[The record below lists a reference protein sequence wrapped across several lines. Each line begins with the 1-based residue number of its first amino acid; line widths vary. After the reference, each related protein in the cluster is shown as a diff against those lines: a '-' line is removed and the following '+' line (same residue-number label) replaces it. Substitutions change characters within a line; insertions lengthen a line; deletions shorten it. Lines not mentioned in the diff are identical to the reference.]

1 MTSTGVTTVQALVDR
16 AENYPPR
23 TLPDAALVVTM
34 SVDTQPDRLEVQID
48 AWGPGMERWVMDYIV
63 LWGSPSVPPETPGS
77 VWARLDEIRRTPF
90 QHVSGALIPI
100 SAWGIDSGGANTQD
114 VYHYGASCRAS
125 GCVILRGASRPN
137 RPIISAKPSAQEIDW
152 GGQRDPAG
160 AELWIVG
167 TDVAK
172 DWIFNRIE
180 LPAGPGAMHFH
191 KHIEQAWFEQL
202 LAERKIQKLRGGNV
216 VEVWHKDAHVRN
228 EALDLCV
235 YSLAIAF
242 KLRLDKWSALDWAR
256 LRKKLIRDDI
266 TPDLFAAPTPPAA
279 PENIDLAASPAP
291 PVIAP
296 VAAPVASTPF
306 IKPVQRRRI
315 LSRGLS

>member
-1 MTSTGVTTVQALVDR
+1 M
-16 AENYPPR
+16 
-23 TLPDAALVVTM
+23 
-34 SVDTQPDRLEVQID
+34 
-48 AWGPGMERWVMDYIV
+48 
-63 LWGSPSVPPETPGS
+63 
-77 VWARLDEIRRTPF
+77 
-90 QHVSGALIPI
+90 IPI

-114 VYHYGASCRAS
+114 VYHYGASRRAS
-125 GCVILRGASRPN
+125 GCVILKGASRPN

-152 GGQRDPAG
+152 GGQRDPTG
-160 AELWIVG
+160 AELWMVG

-172 DWIFNRIE
+172 DWIFARIE
-180 LPAGPGAMHFH
+180 LPAGPGALHFH
-191 KHIEQAWFEQL
+191 KHIDQAWFEQL

-266 TPDLFAAPTPPAA
+266 TPDLFAAPIAPAA
-279 PENIDLAASPAP
+279 PENIDAVTPPALQASASPAP
-291 PVIAP
+291 PSKQPAQADV
-296 VAAPVASTPF
+296 VPF
-306 IKPVQRRRI
+306 LKPPQRRRT
-315 LSRGLS
+315 LSRGIT